1 MESGTKPTRYYL
13 CSDTDTGILSAIYDA
28 GLSCYGH
35 RFIRILPLAPH
46 ACYEQTLFSEYV
58 TVEGNAGQGRFGTPL
73 DPEAAFVTD
82 LSVCYVYSGLHLPGS
97 W

>member
-35 RFIRILPLAPH
+35 RFIRIRHWLPMPVMSR
-46 ACYEQTLFSEYV
+46 LFSL
-58 TVEGNAGQGRFGTPL
+58 NM
-73 DPEAAFVTD
+73 
-82 LSVCYVYSGLHLPGS
+82 
-97 W
+97 

>member
-46 ACYEQTLFSEYV
+46 ACYGRLFSL
-58 TVEGNAGQGRFGTPL
+58 NM
-73 DPEAAFVTD
+73 
-82 LSVCYVYSGLHLPGS
+82 
-97 W
+97 